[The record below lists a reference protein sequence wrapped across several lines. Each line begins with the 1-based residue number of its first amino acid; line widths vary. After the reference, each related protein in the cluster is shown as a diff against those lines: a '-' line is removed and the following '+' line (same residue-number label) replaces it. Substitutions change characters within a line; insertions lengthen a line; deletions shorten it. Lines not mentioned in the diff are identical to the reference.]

1 MKPARIIALLAT
13 LVAAF
18 VVSGP
23 AAAWNAPPPEQTPT
37 LPANGVQSLAWD
49 GVAWTLT
56 VGAGAWELKVIEPA
70 NVVLCGRNYGR
81 PCATTYILPTTA
93 ECVMVQ
99 ADWYGTHQSS
109 DPWRCKPTPP
119 TAPPTPTPTPEPSW
133 TAEPEP
139 TVEPT
144 PEPTPTSPE
153 PSSSP
158 SPTQPEPSP
167 EPSVTVE
174 PTSEPEPQPS
184 PSSTPPPSTPTPS
197 STPSTDP
204 TLDCPPGTVPGWEGD
219 DGLPTS
225 CINDDPEFEPSPTP
239 NLDVDHPEPEPDLPP
254 TLGPPP
260 VDTTTI
266 TEPLPETLPVTGAG
280 TTLAWIAGGLLA
292 LGAVLVMVARRRNA

>member
-1 MKPARIIALLAT
+1 MKPARIIALLAA

-56 VGAGAWELKVIEPA
+56 VGAGAWELKVIEPV

-93 ECVMVQ
+93 ECVTVQ

-139 TVEPT
+139 SEEPT
-144 PEPTPTSPE
+144 PEPTPTPPE

-174 PTSEPEPQPS
+174 PTSEPEPPVSSPS
-184 PSSTPPPSTPTPS
+184 PSPTSTPTPS
-197 STPSTDP
+197 STPSTEP
-204 TLDCPPGTVPGWEGD
+204 TPDLPPGP
-219 DGLPTS
+219 
-225 CINDDPEFEPSPTP
+225 
-239 NLDVDHPEPEPDLPP
+239 DVDHPTREPDLPTDEP
-254 TLGPPP
+254 T
-260 VDTTTI
+260 TTTI
-266 TEPLPETLPVTGAG
+266 TEPTPEQAREREHQRGEPGVELGGGDFDHERAGPSVSAAGCASRSSTGSTRSAG
-280 TTLAWIAGGLLA
+280 A
-292 LGAVLVMVARRRNA
+292 

>member
-1 MKPARIIALLAT
+1 MKPARIIALTAA

-119 TAPPTPTPTPEPSW
+119 TAPPTPTPTPEPS
-133 TAEPEP
+133 P
-139 TVEPT
+139 TPT
-144 PEPTPTSPE
+144 PEP
-153 PSSSP
+153 
-158 SPTQPEPSP
+158 
-167 EPSVTVE
+167 
-174 PTSEPEPQPS
+174 
-184 PSSTPPPSTPTPS
+184 
-197 STPSTDP
+197 
-204 TLDCPPGTVPGWEGD
+204 
-219 DGLPTS
+219 
-225 CINDDPEFEPSPTP
+225 EPSPTP
-239 NLDVDHPEPEPDLPP
+239 SAVD
-254 TLGPPP
+254 
-260 VDTTTI
+260 
-266 TEPLPETLPVTGAG
+266 
-280 TTLAWIAGGLLA
+280 
-292 LGAVLVMVARRRNA
+292 